1 MPRSSRKPSR
11 DEITKKLLRAA
22 SRSDQPSLPQLV
34 ETFEAILKE
43 FGGVTK
49 FAEEVHLIF
58 NQSTS
63 SYKATIIKE
72 VLRGMQYIQD
82 KGLLLDSDRDPSML
96 SDHDLDTAIG
106 ELVRQKVEQELK
118 DGGWVRREE
127 TKTVKINGDSNT
139 AHA

>member
-11 DEITKKLLRAA
+11 EQITKNLLKAA

-58 NQSTS
+58 NQSTA

-82 KGLLLDSDRDPSML
+82 KGLLLDSDRDPSLL

-106 ELVRQKVEQELK
+106 ELVRQKVEQELD
-118 DGGWVRREE
+118 DGGWVRKEE
-127 TKTVKINGDSNT
+127 TKTAGNNGDTHT
-139 AHA
+139 A

>member
-1 MPRSSRKPSR
+1 MPRSPRKPSR
-11 DEITKKLLRAA
+11 EQITKNLLKAA

-58 NQSTS
+58 NQSTA

-106 ELVRQKVEQELK
+106 ELVRQKVEQELD
-118 DGGWVRREE
+118 DGGWVRKEE
-127 TKTVKINGDSNT
+127 IKTAGNNGDTHT
-139 AHA
+139 A